1 MAQITISLSEIE
13 AGFFNRR
20 VGKRVEVVPTYKLVT
35 IDGLLCN
42 CTDFRNLR
50 ISAHRIES
58 IMNPIRKDELYENI
72 SQFLKGKG
80 IELKEGSYTKGV
92 HAGCSLLADAIN
104 LSQTGLD
111 RAKVGLEKT
120 KEGIEKKLDQ
130 VRQVIHEKTAPPK
143 PPVTNA
149 PPPPPANGKPKATVR
164 AKPKIKPKRSKG
176 KR

>member
-1 MAQITISLSEIE
+1 
-13 AGFFNRR
+13 
-20 VGKRVEVVPTYKLVT
+20 
-35 IDGLLCN
+35 
-42 CTDFRNLR
+42 
-50 ISAHRIES
+50 
-58 IMNPIRKDELYENI
+58 MNPIRKDELYENI

-130 VRQVIHEKTAPPK
+130 VRQVIHEKTAPAK
-143 PPVTNA
+143 PPVTAA
-149 PPPPPANGKPKATVR
+149 PPPPPPAPNGKAKATAR
-164 AKPKIKPKRSKG
+164 AKRKVNSKRSKG
-176 KR
+176 KH